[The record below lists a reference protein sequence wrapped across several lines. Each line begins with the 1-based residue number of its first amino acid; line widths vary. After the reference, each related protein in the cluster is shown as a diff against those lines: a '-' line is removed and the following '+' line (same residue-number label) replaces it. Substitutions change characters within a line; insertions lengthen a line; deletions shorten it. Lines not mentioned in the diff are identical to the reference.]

1 MHVFSI
7 DARVANFEFNFGA
20 FLYQTKETGPLR
32 VKSNKETG
40 PLALRI
46 VRAFSIKLGLAIVAK
61 NKNSLFSERI
71 TRQGSYQG
79 SCNTRFRANIALGV
93 GMEIRQVMT
102 SFFLFIQCIN
112 SICSTLCR
120 NRSNLLMY
128 RATPE

>member
-1 MHVFSI
+1 MLRLLHKNFKYNLDAFLFQIKETGPLHALRNRCVHVFSI

-61 NKNSLFSERI
+61 N
-71 TRQGSYQG
+71 
-79 SCNTRFRANIALGV
+79 
-93 GMEIRQVMT
+93 
-102 SFFLFIQCIN
+102 
-112 SICSTLCR
+112 
-120 NRSNLLMY
+120 
-128 RATPE
+128 